1 MAAPGIEISNNTSTL
16 GENTQPTVIYG
27 DLTNAVVQGNID
39 VSGILTTGSLVVTNT
54 TTTTGNSTITGNVSA
69 SGSVTA
75 AEYLMTGKV
84 IAANGATTSYTVPA
98 NTGYVYLTTT
108 AASLAVTLPAGSAL
122 IDGLEITIVPSA
134 TVATVTWVSTGAS
147 FVGAPAAFAAN
158 TRVSMIYNHAT
169 TAWYPI

>member
-54 TTTTGNSTITGNVSA
+54 TTTTGNVSA

>member
-54 TTTTGNSTITGNVSA
+54 TTTTGNVSA

-75 AEYLMTGKV
+75 VEYLMTGKV
-84 IAANGATTSYTVPA
+84 IAANGATTSYTVPD

-108 AASLAVTLPAGSAL
+108 AASLAVTLPAGSAS

>member
-54 TTTTGNSTITGNVSA
+54 TTTTGNVSA

-84 IAANGATTSYTVPA
+84 IAANGATTSYTVPD

>member
-27 DLTNAVVQGNID
+27 DQTDAVVQGNID

-54 TTTTGNSTITGNVSA
+54 TTTTGNVSA

-75 AEYLMTGKV
+75 VEYLMTGKV
-84 IAANGATTSYTVPA
+84 IAANGATTSYTVPD

-108 AASLAVTLPAGSAL
+108 AASLAVTLPAGSAS